1 MDREEMGQIYVIW
14 IIKLCG
20 NAKNQFMESLMQL
33 EVILEFRK

>member
-14 IIKLCG
+14 TIKLYG

-33 EVILEFRK
+33 EVVLEFRK